1 MSIKKLNPY
10 IAFDG
15 TPEKAMDFSPPGG
28 APVVTVTGNS
38 RSTSTMW
45 RT

>member
-15 TPEKAMDFSPPGG
+15 TPEKAMDFSPPG
-28 APVVTVTGNS
+28 APVVTATSNS